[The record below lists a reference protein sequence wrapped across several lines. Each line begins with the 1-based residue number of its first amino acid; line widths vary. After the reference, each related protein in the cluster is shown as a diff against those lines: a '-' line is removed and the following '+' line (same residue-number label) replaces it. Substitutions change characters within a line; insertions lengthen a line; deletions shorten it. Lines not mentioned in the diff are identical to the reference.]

1 MKAIQWAIEGLSFEL
16 CPLCPQKIAFLM
28 ASHEIFGSAP
38 LHIRPKDMQD
48 MQEDMSVLLLLG
60 LY

>member
-1 MKAIQWAIEGLSFEL
+1 
-16 CPLCPQKIAFLM
+16 M